1 MLTAALAAAAVIAL
15 VVGVWAAVEGPPP
28 VWWRFV
34 ACAALFI
41 LAGLASFSMRF
52 GSHKVLFWWS
62 EVAVVVSLM
71 MLPLG
76 WVVLATALGAAAKA
90 LRRRHQPLK
99 AVFNAALDIAAVG
112 FVVALLS
119 LSGWAPLQVTE
130 LGDLVAVI
138 AAALIYS
145 QLTEVCTALVIGLSQ
160 GRSPLAI
167 YRAGL
172 TINLVSQAGNM
183 AAAGLA
189 VVLVRVDPRVMLVLP
204 PLLFCLQQ
212 AYEARL
218 R

>member
-1 MLTAALAAAAVIAL
+1 
-15 VVGVWAAVEGPPP
+15 
-28 VWWRFV
+28 
-34 ACAALFI
+34 
-41 LAGLASFSMRF
+41 
-52 GSHKVLFWWS
+52 
-62 EVAVVVSLM
+62 
-71 MLPLG
+71 
-76 WVVLATALGAAAKA
+76 
-90 LRRRHQPLK
+90 
-99 AVFNAALDIAAVG
+99 
-112 FVVALLS
+112 

-130 LGDLVAVI
+130 IGDLVAVI

-212 AYEARL
+212 AYEAR
-218 R
+218 